1 MSAPSNVPHSA
12 LETAAPRL
20 SRRERKKFAQRSR
33 DAGDDGRVE
42 AEQYSGEA
50 CDNDDSEMRCAAHEL
65 LRGIR
70 AGALGR
76 LLGIHKTSYRT
87 VSAMSLMCKNAT
99 MVRPGKVSV
108 SRGFYGSFAL
118 CALLAS
124 VAAWGALSWAAPPR
138 TPTALAP
145 TAHLR

>member
-33 DAGDDGRVE
+33 DSGDDGRVE

-50 CDNDDSEMRCAAHEL
+50 CNNDDSEMRRAAHEL

-76 LLGIHKTSYRT
+76 LLKLYKTSYRT
-87 VSAMSLMCKNAT
+87 VSAMSFIRGNAT
-99 MVRPGKVSV
+99 MLRAGEGEYVQRVLW
-108 SRGFYGSFAL
+108 RFRAL
-118 CALLAS
+118 RASGERCGLGCA
-124 VAAWGALSWAAPPR
+124 V
-138 TPTALAP
+138 
-145 TAHLR
+145 